1 MHTNIH
7 LKFERSIASRIPLDA
22 GGDWGTL
29 YVLYSEGWETY
40 DIEGDYDSIVALDC
54 PGELSY
60 HGLDEDENSVM
71 YMYDYTEADE
81 TIENFA
87 LITIRKPKEYMN
99 VEFHESFSP
108 GYGFSYDLYVFYD
121 PSDGEFYPLSGTTYE
136 TLEVLYCPGFLTLVR
151 IDIEGEDAIGCYYTY
166 TEAGQTSPEIY
177 LQLREL

>member
-1 MHTNIH
+1 MCTTIH
-7 LKFERSIASRIPLDA
+7 LKFERSIASRIPLAAA
-22 GGDWGTL
+22 GGSGEL
-29 YVLYSEGWETY
+29 YVLYSEGWEEY

-87 LITIRKPKEYMN
+87 LITIRKPKEYREVYFYTN
-99 VEFHESFSP
+99 WSP
-108 GYGFSYDLYVFYD
+108 YGVPYDLYVIYG
-121 PSDGEFYPLSGTTYE
+121 PSEGEFYSLSGTTYE

-151 IDIEGEDAIGCYYTY
+151 IEDAIGCYTY
-166 TEAGQTSPEIY
+166 TEAGQTSWEIY
-177 LQLREL
+177 LQLEL